1 MCNENLESIMAKY
14 LEGLAT
20 EQESL
25 LVLDYL
31 MESERNRRMFN
42 IAASGYTRMMP
53 KFKKEK

>member
-31 MESERNRRMFN
+31 MESKRNRRMFN
-42 IAASGYTRMMP
+42 IAASGFNRMMP